1 MSQNGFRSA
10 IGELGK
16 LAAMI
21 LSGIIGVLAGF
32 ALLSWVIMFLKDS
45 SNPLLGSTS
54 MVLAPAVA
62 IFGAFGWTGGTALR
76 SNPALRVKLRR
87 IGVTYTVAALLLV
100 IMGLLLPV
108 IDVADT
114 STTEYWILAWTY
126 VALTFASAF
135 TFGCGTVMLVY
146 CVFQLWNLSDESQSS

>member
-1 MSQNGFRSA
+1 MSQNGLRSA

-16 LAAMI
+16 LAVTI
-21 LSGIIGVLAGF
+21 LSGILGVLAGLG
-32 ALLSWVIMFLKDS
+32 LLSWVILFLQDS

-76 SNPALRVKLRR
+76 SSPVLRVKLRR
-87 IGVTYTVAALLLV
+87 VGIAYTAAALHLV
-100 IMGLLLPV
+100 IMGMLLPV

-114 STTEYWILAWTY
+114 LTTGYWILAWTY

-135 TFGCGTVMLVY
+135 TFGCGTAMLVY
-146 CVFQLWNLSDESQSS
+146 CVFQLWNLSDESQPS